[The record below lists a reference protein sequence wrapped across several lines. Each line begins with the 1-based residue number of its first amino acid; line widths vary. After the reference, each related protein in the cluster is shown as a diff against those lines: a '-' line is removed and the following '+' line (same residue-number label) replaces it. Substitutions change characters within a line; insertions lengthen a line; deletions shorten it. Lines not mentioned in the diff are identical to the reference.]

1 MTEMSTPET
10 ASTETVVLLHGIAN
24 VPLSMAYIKRGLE
37 KEGYDVLNLG
47 YQSTRSTVESA
58 ASELNDR
65 IVSAVKGGKIHF
77 VAHSMGN
84 IVVRKMLAEPF
95 SNLGR
100 MVMITPPNRG
110 SELSERFK
118 DLELYKWIFGPAGQQ
133 LSSDNSAFFDSL
145 PVPPCQ
151 FGIIAGGKG
160 NDRGFNPLLKGDN
173 DGTISVDTTRMESAS
188 DFIIIDSLHTMILF
202 SRETLEQVV
211 SFLKNGKFRQ

>member
-1 MTEMSTPET
+1 MSSPLME
-10 ASTETVVLLHGIAN
+10 SSETVVLLHGIAN

-58 ASELNDR
+58 ASELHTR
-65 IVSAVKGGKIHF
+65 VVSAVKGGKIHF
-77 VAHSMGN
+77 VAHSLGN

-95 SNLGR
+95 SRLGR
-100 MVMITPPNRG
+100 MVMITPPNQG

-118 DLELYKWIFGPAGQQ
+118 NLELYKWIFGPAGQQ
-133 LSSDNSAFFDSL
+133 LSSDNPVFFNSL

-173 DGTISVDTTRMESAS
+173 DGTISVETTRMESAS

-202 SRETLEQVV
+202 SRETLEQVI
-211 SFLKNGKFRQ
+211 SFLKSGKFRH

>member
-1 MTEMSTPET
+1 MSSPLTES
-10 ASTETVVLLHGIAN
+10 SETVVLVHGIAS
-24 VPLSMAYIKRGLE
+24 VPLSMAYIKGGLE

-47 YQSTRSTVESA
+47 YQSTRSTVENA
-58 ASELNDR
+58 ASELHAR
-65 IVSAVKGGKIHF
+65 VVSAVNGGKIHF

-84 IVVRKMLAEPF
+84 IVVRKMLAEPL

-100 MVMITPPNRG
+100 MVMITPPNQG

-118 DLELYKWIFGPAGQQ
+118 NLELYKWVFGPAGQQ
-133 LSSDNSAFFDSL
+133 LSSDNSAFFNSL

-173 DGTISVDTTRMESAS
+173 DGTISVETTRMEGAS
-188 DFIIIDSLHTMILF
+188 DFSIIDSLHTMILF
-202 SRETLEQVV
+202 SRETLGQVV
-211 SFLKNGKFRQ
+211 SFLKSGKFRH